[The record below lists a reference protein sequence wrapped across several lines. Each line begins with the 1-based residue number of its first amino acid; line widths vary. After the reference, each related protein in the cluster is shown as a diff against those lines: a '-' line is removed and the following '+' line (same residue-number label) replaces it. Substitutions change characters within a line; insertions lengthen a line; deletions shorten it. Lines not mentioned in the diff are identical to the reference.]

1 MKKRGL
7 IAALILACVLV
18 AGGSLYV
25 FLSLWYEGV
34 FPAFIW
40 IGDIYCTGKSIDEVN
55 EELVNK
61 YPYDGIRVIDISGE
75 ELFISADDID
85 MHYSFKPSLSVIM
98 ECRGGFKWWQT
109 LYRKKN
115 LESEIAPNISFDEDL
130 LAYKLQN
137 WDVLT
142 SNDELYAK
150 LVKGDNGYE
159 IESNYDNFPIMQNI
173 VFNVLDAIYRYQT
186 EIDLSKVYEIQ
197 TGTVTEYSQNNYE
210 DISSLIAVE
219 HEDIVREFDKINELQ
234 SKDISFGIFSEKII
248 VTPNDICSFF
258 LTSGDLEEALS
269 EKNTKK
275 SDGQGLFIVGGEE
288 KELSEEDSFYD
299 NNGLIE
305 DENGNIIISESRI
318 YAYAKELADKYTTSW
333 CMERYRK
340 GISDIILIGNG
351 KKGDGSLIDKK
362 AVFENVRNAFL
373 ANSSLNPENG
383 LNENSGAD
391 PEDIFMSGIREFNA
405 KEMLG
410 NTYIE
415 VDMNKQHLYYYVDG
429 MLNMDMPVVTGNV
442 NRGRATP
449 TGIFDVYNK
458 RYHTYLRG
466 VDYVSYVNYWLGVNK
481 GVGIH
486 DANWRSKFGEE
497 IYKTDGSHG
506 CINCP
511 EEKVSLLWEVVEVGT
526 PVVLYY

>member
-18 AGGSLYV
+18 VGGSLYV

-40 IGDIYCTGKSIDEVN
+40 IGDIYCTGKSVDEVN

-61 YPYDGIRVIDISGE
+61 YPYDGIKVIDISGE
-75 ELFISADDID
+75 ELFISAEDIN
-85 MHYSFKPSLSVIM
+85 MHYSFKPSLGVIM

-115 LESEIAPNISFDEDL
+115 LESEIAPSISFDEDL

-137 WDVLT
+137 WDALYT
-142 SNDELYAK
+142 SDDLYAR
-150 LVKGDNGYE
+150 LVKGDNGYA
-159 IESNYDNFPIMQNI
+159 IESNYDKFPIMEYI
-173 VFNVLDAIYRYQT
+173 VFNVKDAIYRYQT
-186 EIDLSKVYEIQ
+186 EIDLSQRSEVQ
-197 TGTVTEYSQNNYE
+197 SGTVIDYSNANYD
-210 DISSLIAVE
+210 DISDLIAVD

-234 SKDISFGIFSEKII
+234 SKDISFGIFSEKIT
-248 VTPNDICSFF
+248 VGPDDICSFF
-258 LTSGDLEEALS
+258 LTSGDLDEALS
-269 EKNTKK
+269 EKNAKK
-275 SDGQGLFIVGGEE
+275 GDGQGLFIVGGEE

-318 YAYAKELADKYTTSW
+318 YAYAEELADKYTTSW

-340 GISDIILIGNG
+340 GLSDIILIGSG
-351 KKGDGSLIDKK
+351 KKGDGSLIDKN

-373 ANSSLNPENG
+373 ANSG
-383 LNENSGAD
+383 LNSEETTGKTSKGGLG
-391 PEDIFMSGIREFNA
+391 DIFVKGINEYNA